1 MELTTL
7 FAEYNNRERREIM
20 KQNKVSVGLSNRHLH
35 VTREHLDI
43 LFGPGHQLTEYK
55 VLSQPGQYACE
66 EKVDIVGPKR
76 TIKGVRILGPVRK
89 ETQVELSV
97 SDGYALGINPP
108 VRDSGDLEGTPGV
121 KLVGPKGEVDIEY
134 GVIVAARHIHM
145 HPDDAKT
152 FGVEDFQRVKVKV
165 EGMRGLIFE
174 NVLIRV
180 SPSYALDMHIDVEE
194 GNAAGIGNG
203 AMVEVITD

>member
-1 MELTTL
+1 MTE
-7 FAEYNNRERREIM
+7 
-20 KQNKVSVGLSNRHLH
+20 KKVSVGLSNRHLH
-35 VTREHLDI
+35 VSQEHLET
-43 LFGPGHQLTEYK
+43 LFGPGHQLTEFK

-66 EKVDIVGPKR
+66 EKVDIVGPKG
-76 TIKGVRILGPVRK
+76 TLKGVRILGPVRK
-89 ETQVELSV
+89 ETQIEV
-97 SDGYALGINPP
+97 SIADGYKLGLKVP
-108 VRDSGDLEGTPGV
+108 VKDSGDLDGTPGV
-121 KLVGPKGEVDIEY
+121 KLVGPKGEVDLEY

-145 HPDDAKT
+145 HPDDAKA
-152 FGVEDFQRVKVKV
+152 FGVEDFQRVKVRV
-165 EGMRGLIFE
+165 EGYRGLVFE